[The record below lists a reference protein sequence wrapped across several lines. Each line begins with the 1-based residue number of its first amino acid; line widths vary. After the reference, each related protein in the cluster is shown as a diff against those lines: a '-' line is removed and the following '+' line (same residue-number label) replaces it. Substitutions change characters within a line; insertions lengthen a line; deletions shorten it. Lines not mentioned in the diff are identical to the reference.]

1 MMDGLALRRLVVC
14 LYYVLVMQVV
24 LAQLDKLPPSSLIS
38 SLLSNS
44 VFLHYHETAL
54 HLLRLVGVATLGS
67 LLLGGVRI
75 HVVVLS
81 LSH

>member
-1 MMDGLALRRLVVC
+1 MVDGLALRRLVVC

-38 SLLSNS
+38 SLLSNG
-44 VFLHYHETAL
+44 VFLHDDMTAL
-54 HLLRLVGVATLGS
+54 HLLRLIGVVTLGS

-75 HVVVLS
+75 HVVLS